1 MAVELAHALVHEVVI
16 DDRQAQRGADSAAR
30 ALDRVADA
38 SDNAAGAAQRTRT
51 GLLQLDDATA
61 KFTRGQ
67 ESAWRALDRWK
78 SRTDDAY
85 RANKTLESA
94 TRDLDRAIAQGISTE
109 AEKIQVLDRLR
120 QQTTRYAAANE
131 NAARST
137 KLAAH
142 EVTNLSYQ
150 IQDAAVQLAGGQNPF
165 LILMQQG
172 PQATGA
178 VGGVGRAISLLAS
191 PTGLAIAAIGGL
203 VAAFALVERHAAAL
217 REVETSVTLMGGA
230 IGRSADGMEALAIR
244 AAEAGKISVASA
256 REQEVAYVRAGKLG
270 AESMERL
277 IGLSR
282 DYAVAT
288 KQDVDAATEDLAQLF
303 ADPVAG
309 AEKLTAAYGLL
320 TGKELERIRVLTAT
334 GQAEQA
340 RLVLADSLATRTRG
354 LGDQV
359 GTLAAAWE
367 RVERAASNAINA
379 IGDATAPETNAQA
392 IARLEERRRQ
402 LIAARGLDASRLD
415 GETGGVAVPEGAVPV
430 DSRYSAP
437 GMGASRGELATT
449 DAELAQRYA
458 QRGRDRE
465 MAARVGDW
473 QGQVKNSAAADEVA
487 RSARPMATEITS
499 LTDSITKLE
508 SGLKNPGL
516 MAFADDA
523 GRALEGLKNKRADY
537 EAAAAK
543 GIDIETDKRQRLAAV
558 EQKYAGLVGPAAE
571 ARKAA
576 EVESINLLG
585 TATTKEERRLAVGT
599 AVTQVTAGQAR
610 AVAELSLSLSA
621 GANAARLNAEAAGLG
636 EAAMRRAA
644 IEAEVYAHRMDGTAA
659 AVRAAREEQEK
670 SARAQIHNE
679 FVRGIDQQIAANSRL
694 IAAYGVSG
702 QAVSEA
708 NRYNEAYLQTLRE
721 YPESIRNTAEGE
733 DLWTKA
739 LDRNINK
746 LKERDLS
753 RLNKDISAYA
763 DALRRAKE
771 DLAIDR
777 ATAGLSDLAA
787 LDLRARY
794 DALKAMGLTIEKYG
808 ELDAATRRNV
818 DIQLEGAAAIARQ
831 QQEVYN
837 YRDAWDTVNSSLDKS
852 FERLGDSLVDA
863 IVQGK
868 DASIDFG
875 NLWKGIT
882 ASILSDLTRL
892 ASVDLRR
899 MVGLG
904 GNTQGSLL
912 DLFGSPANQN
922 AANQN
927 GAGLTGQAT
936 DMATNWGAG
945 KALSWAGDKLGLTG
959 GFEAAMST
967 PLWTGTSGVA
977 PGFVD
982 VVGAEAITNTAAATG
997 GGATLGGV
1005 LGAAGAGALGGAVGG
1020 MIGTSANSKAV
1031 GGLSGAALG
1040 AVAAYGANL
1049 LGLSA
1054 LGGPIGLG
1062 IGAVVGGIMGLVGTQ
1077 KASVGPNAQGNV
1089 VVSGGRFSEGPSAA
1103 DNGGDATGVRQATA
1117 QIAAAFNAMADAY
1130 GLKAPDGTY
1139 GLFTGGPKVKGNGVR
1154 TPEELIKQLVGS
1166 LSADGLVGRALGSD
1180 VVKGAS
1186 DLEQINSY
1194 LGLAKRIETATT
1206 ALSEMDKSIGA
1217 VQKAAFKAAADGL
1230 APMLE
1235 EMKKAGEIGASAEY
1249 KALVSGQVTNLL
1261 DDIANPRTYTETQT
1275 AVATLTGQLAAW
1287 KSVLEQVNPELAK
1300 TIDTIQEKGL
1310 ERIYAGVRTTYAAN
1324 MNEAQGLS
1332 YRNSLQGVRD
1342 YWNAN
1347 ALDMVAAG
1355 RDPNALYE
1363 AQAKAIIDGLSDSQ
1377 IDDVVAYFKDLDPVM
1392 SKLADS
1398 LRGTTTAAKE
1408 RSKEMASALE
1418 DLTLR
1423 EMAAKVQLGQV
1434 SQDAYDA
1441 EALRIKQ
1448 TRELAEVTDAGVR
1461 SRLAEVQALERQGAA
1476 MVKLTAQAG
1485 SLTAWLNDQ
1494 KLGNLSALSAPEQ
1507 LSEAQRQ
1514 FGAALSGSDASAVTA
1529 AASALLSVGR
1539 TMYGTTADYAA
1550 LSSWTTGS
1558 VTEYGRRRG
1567 LPGYAVG
1574 TDSALAGWAMV
1585 GEEGPELV
1593 RFRGGERVFTA
1604 PQTRAMLGGDVTA
1617 KLEEVRR
1624 ELVASRQTN
1633 TRMQHVMVGALA
1645 LIQQAIEASTDAQAK
1660 AALQAKL
1667 AALLAD
1673 QKSEAA

>member
-1 MAVELAHALVHEVVI
+1 MAVELAQALVHEVVI
-16 DDRQAQRGADSAAR
+16 DDRQAQRGADSAVR

-61 KFTRGQ
+61 KLSRGQ

-109 AEKIQVLDRLR
+109 AEKIQILDRLR

-191 PTGLAIAAIGGL
+191 PTGLAIAAVGGL
-203 VAAFALVERHAAAL
+203 VAAFSLVERHAAAL
-217 REVETSVTLMGGA
+217 REVETFVTLMGGA
-230 IGRSADGMEALAIR
+230 IGRSADEMEALAGR
-244 AAEAGKISVASA
+244 AAEAGKISVVAA
-256 REQEVAYVRAGKLG
+256 REQEVAYIRAGKLG

-288 KQDVDAATEDLAQLF
+288 KQDVGKASEDLAQLF

-359 GTLAAAWE
+359 GTLAVAWE
-367 RVERAASNAINA
+367 RVARAASNAINA

-402 LIAARGLDASRLD
+402 LIAARGLDAGRIA
-415 GETGGVAVPEGAVPV
+415 GETGGAAVPNGAVPV
-430 DSRYSAP
+430 DPRYSAP
-437 GMGASRGELATT
+437 GMATANGELATVN
-449 DAELAQRYA
+449 ASLAQRYA

-499 LTDSITKLE
+499 LTESITKLE

-576 EVESINLLG
+576 EIERINLLG
-585 TATTKEERRLAVGT
+585 TATTAEERRLAIGA
-599 AVTQVTAGQAR
+599 AVTQVTAGQAQ
-610 AVAELSLSLSA
+610 AAAQLNVTLSDT
-621 GANAARLNAEAAGLG
+621 ANAARLNAEAAGQG
-636 EAAMRRAA
+636 EAALRRAA
-644 IEAEVYAHRMDGTAA
+644 IEAEVYAHRMDGAA
-659 AVRAAREEQEK
+659 GAVRAAREEQEK
-670 SARAQIHNE
+670 YARAQIHNE
-679 FVRGIDQQIAANSRL
+679 FVRGIDQEIAANNRL

-702 QAVSEA
+702 KAVSEA
-708 NRYNEAYLQTLRE
+708 NRYNEAYLQTLKE
-721 YPESIRNTAEGE
+721 VAPGE
-733 DLWTKA
+733 DGWTAA
-739 LDRNINK
+739 LQRNIDK

-763 DALRRAKE
+763 DTLRRAKE
-771 DLAIDR
+771 DISIDR

-787 LDLRARY
+787 MDVRARY

-808 ELDAATRRNV
+808 ELDAATRQNV

-831 QQEVYN
+831 RQEVDN
-837 YRDAWDTVNSSLDKS
+837 YRDAWETVNSSLGKS

-875 NLWKGIT
+875 SLWKSIT
-882 ASILSDLTRL
+882 ASILSDLARL

-899 MVGLG
+899 MMGLG

-912 DLFGSPANQN
+912 DLFSSPANQN
-922 AANQN
+922 AANQT
-927 GAGLTGQAT
+927 GVMGGYGQYAQAGQSVYNAATGTNTLGTMANSFAT
-936 DMATNWGAG
+936 SSMGY
-945 KALSWAGDKLGLTG
+945 SLGLSSN
-959 GFEAAMST
+959 A
-967 PLWTGTSGVA
+967 VA
-977 PGFVD
+977 PGTGIAAGYVD
-982 VVGAEAITNTAAATG
+982 TI
-997 GGATLGGV
+997 GATQISNGV
-1005 LGAAGAGALGGAVGG
+1005 TLTQSGQAVTSGLGAIGQAVPYGALGGMAGAYIGNAAGG
-1020 MIGTSANSKAV
+1020 NKVV
-1031 GGLSGAALG
+1031 GGLSGAAVGVGSMYAGTAAMG
-1040 AVAAYGANL
+1040 AMGMGAAATAAGASGMAGATAALAAVPVYGWVAA
-1049 LGLSA
+1049 
-1054 LGGPIGLG
+1054 
-1062 IGAVVGGIMGLVGTQ
+1062 AVLAAVMAIAGTQ
-1077 KASVGPNAQGNV
+1077 KPSVGPNAAATMRVENGTLV
-1089 VVSGGRFSEGPSAA
+1089 RKDALA
-1103 DNGGDATGVRQATA
+1103 DNGANTDSVVRVTDALMQAY
-1117 QIAAAFNAMADAY
+1117 NAMGAFGAKLPEGSGYAY
-1130 GLKAPDGTY
+1130 IE
-1139 GLFTGGPKVKGNGVR
+1139 GGSKVKIHGQGPTDINS
-1154 TPEELIKQLVGS
+1154 LIKQLTAS
-1166 LSADGLVGRALGSD
+1166 LQADGLVGRALGTDAVRNST
-1180 VVKGAS
+1180 
-1186 DLEQINSY
+1186 DLNQITKY
-1194 LGLAKRIETATT
+1194 LAVAKQIEDTTT
-1206 ALSEMDKSIGA
+1206 ALSGLDKSLGA
-1217 VQKAAFKAAADGL
+1217 VQKAAFKAAGEGL
-1230 APMLE
+1230 LPMLDE
-1235 EMKKAGEIGASAEY
+1235 LKTANDIGMRSEYMSA
-1249 KALVSGQVTNLL
+1249 VTGQITNLL
-1261 DDIANPRTYTETQT
+1261 DDIANPRAYTETEA

-1310 ERIYAGVRTTYAAN
+1310 ERIN
-1324 MNEAQGLS
+1324 K
-1332 YRNSLQGVRD
+1332 GVRD
-1342 YWNAN
+1342 TFATNLNEATGKGFLNELADVRKTWDAGATD
-1347 ALDMVAAG
+1347 ALKAG
-1355 RDPNALYE
+1355 VKPEDYVKLYD
-1363 AQAKAIIDGLSDSQ
+1363 AQARRIIDGLDDSQ
-1377 IDDVVAYFKDLDPVM
+1377 IDTVVSYFKDLDPVM
-1392 SKLADS
+1392 AGFAAS
-1398 LRGTTTAAKE
+1398 LRGTTKATREAADAQTAALRQNSDSL
-1408 RSKEMASALE
+1408 RSYLDALGLS
-1418 DLTLR
+1418 DNSSLSPV
-1423 EMAAKVQLGQV
+1423 AKM
-1434 SQDAYDA
+1434 A
-1441 EALRIKQ
+1441 EAERQWDAALKK
-1448 TRELAEVTDAGVR
+1448 TRETGDVSYATKA
-1461 SRLAEVQALERQGAA
+1461 
-1476 MVKLTAQAG
+1476 
-1485 SLTAWLNDQ
+1485 
-1494 KLGNLSALSAPEQ
+1494 
-1507 LSEAQRQ
+1507 
-1514 FGAALSGSDASAVTA
+1514 SD
-1529 AASALLSVGR
+1529 ALLSASKPVLV
-1539 TMYGTTADYAA
+1539 MGTEAYSQREA
-1550 LSSWTTGS
+1550 W
-1558 VTEYGRRRG
+1558 VTSTLKNLGHELG
-1567 LPGYAVG
+1567 LPGFATG
-1574 TDSALAGWAMV
+1574 GDHLGGLRIV
-1585 GEEGPELV
+1585 GERGPELEWTGPS
-1593 RFRGGERVFTA
+1593 RIFSA
-1604 PQTRAMLGGDVTA
+1604 DQTRQILAGATSQAAPNVTVNVDMLPVVQAVSRSTVELKA
-1617 KLEEVRR
+1617 EISRLRQEVAELKAEQRAGTNFDLVSGRR
-1624 ELVASRQTN
+1624 KAS
-1633 TRMQHVMVGALA
+1633 
-1645 LIQQAIEASTDAQAK
+1645 
-1660 AALQAKL
+1660 
-1667 AALLAD
+1667 
-1673 QKSEAA
+1673 